1 MCAKLLGIEHSNH
14 SNEDLWSK
22 NVFNSTFPVAFAN
35 YLWKCDPPQKVKY
48 VTTDA
53 NFNIVIDEIGVD
65 ELFNC
70 NGLTAEELYFSFED
84 VYTPYEKFLEGGFGS
99 TKRLRRAKKIDLVV
113 KQFEEDK
120 APEDYKSLRA
130 LEIKMTVVPDNSTIN
145 TPDNPGS
152 EIVIRPTTTLYAAL
166 GLLDQCKFSREFAN
180 IKETLHDVWITL
192 SNENGWEHNATLTGN
207 SRQMKAAIAQIC
219 RKYHK
224 KQIPLLLQP
233 IWKTNAQDH
242 ELDKEHALDLIAWSN
257 LAYVKLFLTKVPDT
271 QTDDPTACR
280 AARCLSKF
288 IQYLYIGSGSSDI
301 DRRINLGA
309 IKVPEGYQTDK
320 ELSVNGAGTREF
332 ITARKKRGGKNDTYY
347 KPRFPRKILHSI
359 ILNGGEK
366 RLKPERRFDQSIYIM
381 EKTGLYNS
389 GNF

>member
-14 SNEDLWSK
+14 SNEELWSK

-35 YLWKCDPPQKVKY
+35 YLWKCNPSQKVKY

-53 NFNIVIDEIGVD
+53 NFNVVIDEIGVD

-70 NGLTAEELYFSFED
+70 KGLTAEDLYFSFED
-84 VYTPYEKFLEGGFGS
+84 VFRPYEKFLEGGFGT

-113 KQFEEDK
+113 KRFEEGK
-120 APEDYKSLRA
+120 APDDYENLRA

-166 GLLDQCKFSREFAN
+166 GLLAQCKSARQFAD
-180 IKETLHDVWITL
+180 IKGTLHDVWITL
-192 SNENGWEHNATLTGN
+192 SVENGWEHNATLTGN
-207 SRQMKAAIAQIC
+207 SNQMKEATAQIC
-219 RKYHK
+219 KKYYK

-233 IWKTNAQDH
+233 IWKTNGQDH

-257 LAYVKLFLTKVPDT
+257 LAYVKLFLTKVPDA

-288 IQYLYIGSGSSDI
+288 IQYLYAGSGSSDI
-301 DRRINLGA
+301 DRRIDLRS
-309 IKVPEGYQTDK
+309 IKIPDGYQTDK

-332 ITARKKRGGKNDTYY
+332 IKARKKHGGDNDTYLI
-347 KPRFPRKILHSI
+347 PRFPRKILHSI
-359 ILNGGEK
+359 ILEDGQK

-381 EKTGLYNS
+381 EKTGLYDS
-389 GNF
+389 EAF

>member
-14 SNEDLWSK
+14 SNAALWSK

-35 YLWKCDPPQKVKY
+35 YLWKSDPPQKVKY

-53 NFNIVIDEIGVD
+53 NFDIVIDELRVD

-84 VYTPYEKFLEGGFGS
+84 VYKPYERFLEGGFGD
-99 TKRLRRAKKIDLVV
+99 TQRLRRAKKIDLVV
-113 KQFEEDK
+113 KRFEENK
-120 APEDYKSLRA
+120 APEDYENLRA

-166 GLLDQCKFSREFAN
+166 GLLDQCKTSREFTN
-180 IKETLHDVWITL
+180 IKTILHDVCITL
-192 SNENGWEHNATLTGN
+192 SRDNGWTHNAALTGN
-207 SRQMKAAIAQIC
+207 SQQMKDALAKIC
-219 RKYHK
+219 KKYYR

-242 ELDKEHALDLIAWSN
+242 ELDKEHALDLIVWSN
-257 LAYVKLFLTKVPDT
+257 LAYAKLFLTKVPDT
-271 QTDDPTACR
+271 QTNDPTACR

-288 IQYLYIGSGSSDI
+288 IQYLHNGSGGSAI
-301 DRRINLGA
+301 DRRINLA
-309 IKVPEGYQTDK
+309 TIKVPDGYQTDK

-332 ITARKKRGGKNDTYY
+332 ITACKKDGSRNDTYS

-359 ILNGGEK
+359 ILDGGEK
-366 RLKPERRFDQSIYIM
+366 KLKPERRFDQSIYIM

-389 GNF
+389 GAF

>member
-14 SNEDLWSK
+14 SNVKLWSK
-22 NVFNSTFPVAFAN
+22 NVFNSTFTVAFAN
-35 YLWKCDPPQKVKY
+35 YLWKCNPPQKVKY

-70 NGLTAEELYFSFED
+70 SGLKAEDLYFSFED
-84 VYTPYEKFLEGGFGS
+84 VFSPYERFLEGGFGT

-113 KQFEEDK
+113 KHFEEGK
-120 APEDYKSLRA
+120 EPSNYENLRA

-145 TPDNPGS
+145 TPNDPGS

-166 GLLDQCKFSREFAN
+166 GLLDQCKFPKQFAD
-180 IKETLHDVWITL
+180 IKGTLHDIWITL
-192 SNENGWEHNATLTGN
+192 NDENGWTRNAALTEN
-207 SRQMKAAIAQIC
+207 SSKMKDATEQIC
-219 RKYHK
+219 KKYFK

-233 IWKTNAQDH
+233 IWKTNGQDH

-257 LAYVKLFLTKVPDT
+257 LAYVKLFLTKVPNA

-288 IQYLYIGSGSSDI
+288 IQYLYAGSGNSDI
-301 DRRINLGA
+301 DRRINLKF
-309 IKVPEGYQTDK
+309 IKVPDGYQTDK

-332 ITARKKRGGKNDTYY
+332 IKARKKHGGYNNTYLI
-347 KPRFPRKILHSI
+347 PRFPRKILHSI
-359 ILNGGEK
+359 ILEDGQK
-366 RLKPERRFDQSIYIM
+366 KLKPERRFDQSIYIM
-381 EKTGLYNS
+381 DKTGLYDS
-389 GNF
+389 TSF